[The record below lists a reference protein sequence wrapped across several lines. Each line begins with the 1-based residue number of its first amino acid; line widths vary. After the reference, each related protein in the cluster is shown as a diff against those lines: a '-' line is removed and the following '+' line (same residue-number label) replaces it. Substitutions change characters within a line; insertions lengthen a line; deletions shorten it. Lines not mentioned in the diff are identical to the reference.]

1 MTRKT
6 AARTWRV
13 GLPAVVLFLPCVLSL
28 AAGTGRLGVS
38 AVPPGQSTGEGEK
51 IFQVNCAACHT
62 VGQGDLVG
70 PDLKG
75 VTTRRDRDW
84 LTRWIAAPDR
94 VLAENDPI
102 ATELLAQYDNLAMP
116 NLGLTD
122 AEVVSVIAFLDT
134 GQTSGETIQ
143 AGDADAG
150 KNLFT
155 GATRLSNGGPSCR
168 ACHGSAGIG
177 GLGGGKLGP
186 DLTLAYTRFE
196 ENFGDGSVLIS
207 WPETSRTMMPIFS
220 DKPLTAEEKADLLAF
235 FEESAAGRTQRQT
248 EVIGLL
254 AGLSVAGMV
263 VLMGLAA
270 LVWRRRLTKV
280 RQPMVTGQKSDDS

>member
-1 MTRKT
+1 MTQKT
-6 AARTWRV
+6 TARTWRV
-13 GLPAVVLFLPCVLSL
+13 SLPAVLLFLPFVLSL
-28 AAGTGRLGVS
+28 AAGSGRVGVS
-38 AVPPGQSTGEGEK
+38 AVPPGQSTGEGVK
-51 IFQVNCAACHT
+51 IFQENCVACHT

-94 VLAENDPI
+94 VLAEKDPI
-102 ATELLAQYDNLAMP
+102 ATELLAQYNNLAMP

-122 AEVVSVIAFLDT
+122 AEVASVIAFLDT
-134 GQTSGETIQ
+134 GQTPAETLQ

-155 GATRLSNGGPSCR
+155 GVTRLSNGGPSCR
-168 ACHGSAGIG
+168 ACHSSAGIG

-186 DLTLAYTRFE
+186 DLTGAFE
-196 ENFGDGSVLIS
+196 KYGDGLIA
-207 WPETSRTMMPIFS
+207 WPSAGSPSSTMRPIFES
-220 DKPLTAEEKADLLAF
+220 KPLTEEEKADLLAF
-235 FEESAAGRTQRQT
+235 FESADVTQRPT
-248 EVIGLL
+248 EVIGQLV
-254 AGLSVAGMV
+254 ALSLAGMV
-263 VLMGLAA
+263 GLMGLAA

-280 RQPMVTGQKSDDS
+280 RQPMVTGQKSHDS

>member
-6 AARTWRV
+6 AASMWRV
-13 GLPAVVLFLPCVLSL
+13 NLPAVVLFLPFVLSL

-102 ATELLAQYDNLAMP
+102 ATELLAQYNNLAMP

-122 AEVVSVIAFLDT
+122 AEVASVIAFLDT
-134 GQTSGETIQ
+134 GQTPAETLQ

-150 KNLFT
+150 KNLVT

-168 ACHGSAGIG
+168 ACHGVAGIG

-186 DLTLAYTRFE
+186 DLTGAYAKY
-196 ENFGDGSVLIS
+196 GDGLIA
-207 WPETSRTMMPIFS
+207 WPSADSPSLTMRPIFES
-220 DKPLTAEEKADLLAF
+220 KPLTEEEKADLLAF
-235 FEESAAGRTQRQT
+235 FESADVTQRPT
-248 EVIGLL
+248 EAIGRL
-254 AGLSVAGMV
+254 AGLSAAGVV

-280 RQPMVTGQKSDDS
+280 RGPMVASQDSRDA